1 MALAEVLPSSRKQ
14 EHLEAG
20 KRRLEEFRKKKAAER
35 AKKAASTTQSYNTD
49 VSLNDKHQLET
60 EQVRAINSDGAGTS
74 EGPNP
79 SSLKTINN
87 NNKTTEVSRENQQV
101 YSNNAFEVP
110 SFLGGD
116 YNSSITEMQTQE
128 KSQENEKY
136 GAPWNGGPFSNDSLH
151 TKRFS
156 NDFLEPK
163 SKEDDGSL
171 KVSAVV
177 TPISED
183 FVTKRSQ
190 QNSLQNKASEGSL
203 LGINHVLSSFHE
215 DSIQSILGIRGSM
228 ISDPGERNFSSSS
241 SDFPSVLGPSTQ
253 ISGSSEFN
261 FDARGSSSHMP
272 VHSVT
277 DDTISRRSRPSF
289 LDSLNVSKAS
299 SGSLFQHDK
308 TTNNAFASHS
318 SQFNSFNTKGS
329 SLFEKPSTE
338 IETMGTF
345 SKLGFPEFPG
355 AREYPGQYSVPVYN
369 GDLLSLN
376 VANENVSEKN
386 HEFYSTKHNEDFAAL
401 EQHIEDLT
409 QEKFSLQRALE
420 ATRTFAESLAA
431 ENSSLTD
438 SCNQQRSVVNQL
450 KSDMEK
456 LQEEIKAQLAEL
468 ESFKM
473 EFTNARLECNAADE
487 RANILASEVIGLEEK
502 ALRLR
507 SNELKLERQLENT
520 EAEISSFKYAVIFL
534 YQRACDLHFQD
545 EKKMSSLE
553 KERQDFLSTIEA
565 LKEEKKVLQSKL
577 RKASGSGQS
586 IDVIK
591 NPASKKDMSTSTENL
606 ASMDP
611 SSDDR
616 RMNNSNDASGL
627 SLLHD
632 DEQFEASSVYIPP
645 DQTRMIQNIN
655 SLISELTLEKEE
667 LTQALS
673 SELSQSSKLK
683 ELNNELSR
691 KLEAQTQR
699 LELLTARSMASEHIP
714 ARQPESQIMH
724 DNTQY
729 ADEGDEVVERVLGWI
744 MKLFPGGPS
753 RRRTNK
759 HIS

>member
-1 MALAEVLPSSRKQ
+1 MASAEVLPSSRKQ

-87 NNKTTEVSRENQQV
+87 NNNKTTEVSRENQQV
-101 YSNNAFEVP
+101 YSNNAFVVP
-110 SFLGGD
+110 SFLGSD
-116 YNSSITEMQTQE
+116 YNSSITEMQTHE

-203 LGINHVLSSFHE
+203 LGSNHVLSSFHE
-215 DSIQSILGIRGSM
+215 DSTQSISGIRGPM

-261 FDARGSSSHMP
+261 FDARGSPSHMP

-308 TTNNAFASHS
+308 TTNNAFAFHS
-318 SQFNSFNTKGS
+318 SQFNSFDTKGS

-369 GDLLSLN
+369 DDLLSLN

-386 HEFYSTKHNEDFAAL
+386 HEFYSTKQNEDFAAL

-420 ATRTFAESLAA
+420 ASRTLAESLAA

-438 SCNQQRSVVNQL
+438 SYNQQRSVVNQL

-473 EFTNARLECNAADE
+473 EYTNAQLECNAADE

-502 ALRLR
+502 
-507 SNELKLERQLENT
+507 
-520 EAEISSFKYAVIFL
+520 VI
-534 YQRACDLHFQD
+534 
-545 EKKMSSLE
+545 
-553 KERQDFLSTIEA
+553 
-565 LKEEKKVLQSKL
+565 
-577 RKASGSGQS
+577 
-586 IDVIK
+586 
-591 NPASKKDMSTSTENL
+591 NL
-606 ASMDP
+606 
-611 SSDDR
+611 
-616 RMNNSNDASGL
+616 
-627 SLLHD
+627 
-632 DEQFEASSVYIPP
+632 
-645 DQTRMIQNIN
+645 
-655 SLISELTLEKEE
+655 LI
-667 LTQALS
+667 
-673 SELSQSSKLK
+673 
-683 ELNNELSR
+683 
-691 KLEAQTQR
+691 
-699 LELLTARSMASEHIP
+699 
-714 ARQPESQIMH
+714 
-724 DNTQY
+724 
-729 ADEGDEVVERVLGWI
+729 
-744 MKLFPGGPS
+744 
-753 RRRTNK
+753 
-759 HIS
+759 

>member
-1 MALAEVLPSSRKQ
+1 MASAEVLPSSRKQ

-60 EQVRAINSDGAGTS
+60 EQVRAINSDGAGTF

-79 SSLKTINN
+79 SSLKTINNN

-101 YSNNAFEVP
+101 YSNNAFVVP
-110 SFLGGD
+110 SFLGSD
-116 YNSSITEMQTQE
+116 YNSSITDMQTHE
-128 KSQENEKY
+128 KSLENEKY

-151 TKRFS
+151 TERFS

-203 LGINHVLSSFHE
+203 LGSNHVLSSFHE

-401 EQHIEDLT
+401 EQ
-409 QEKFSLQRALE
+409 QRALE
-420 ATRTFAESLAA
+420 ASRTLAESLAA

-438 SCNQQRSVVNQL
+438 SYNQQRSVVNQL

-473 EFTNARLECNAADE
+473 EYTNARLECNAADE

-520 EAEISSFKYAVIFL
+520 EAEIFSFK
-534 YQRACDLHFQD
+534 
-545 EKKMSSLE
+545 KKMSSLE

-565 LKEEKKVLQSKL
+565 LQEEKKVLQSKL

-606 ASMDP
+606 GNGATFPIAISYCTESKSSQYGRHTYYWPIPADP
-611 SSDDR
+611 PTPPFTCWPPHVP
-616 RMNNSNDASGL
+616 
-627 SLLHD
+627 SLLTCSP
-632 DEQFEASSVYIPP
+632 APP
-645 DQTRMIQNIN
+645 
-655 SLISELTLEKEE
+655 
-667 LTQALS
+667 ALP
-673 SELSQSSKLK
+673 LAHHPTCLQRRK
-683 ELNNELSR
+683 SR
-691 KLEAQTQR
+691 KAQWQT
-699 LELLTARSMASEHIP
+699 EKKKKE
-714 ARQPESQIMH
+714 
-724 DNTQY
+724 D
-729 ADEGDEVVERVLGWI
+729 
-744 MKLFPGGPS
+744 
-753 RRRTNK
+753 
-759 HIS
+759 

>member
-1 MALAEVLPSSRKQ
+1 MASAEVLPSSRKQ

-35 AKKAASTTQSYNTD
+35 AKKVASTTQSYNTD

-116 YNSSITEMQTQE
+116 YNSSITEMQTHE

-456 LQEEIKAQLAEL
+456 LQEEIKAQLNL
-468 ESFKM
+468 S
-473 EFTNARLECNAADE
+473 L
-487 RANILASEVIGLEEK
+487 
-502 ALRLR
+502 
-507 SNELKLERQLENT
+507 LKWNSQMHDWNVMLLMNVPIYWLLKSLVWR
-520 EAEISSFKYAVIFL
+520 
-534 YQRACDLHFQD
+534 RR
-545 EKKMSSLE
+545 KKMSSLE
-553 KERQDFLSTIEA
+553 KERQDFLSTVEA

-724 DNTQY
+724 DNTPY

>member
-1 MALAEVLPSSRKQ
+1 MASAEVLPSSRKQ

-60 EQVRAINSDGAGTS
+60 EQVRAINSDGASTS

-79 SSLKTINN
+79 SSLKTVNNN

-101 YSNNAFEVP
+101 YSNNAFAVP
-110 SFLGGD
+110 SFLGSD
-116 YNSSITEMQTQE
+116 YNSSTTEVQTHE
-128 KSQENEKY
+128 KRQENEKC

-163 SKEDDGSL
+163 SNEDGGSL

-203 LGINHVLSSFHE
+203 LGSNHVLSSFHE
-215 DSIQSILGIRGSM
+215 DSTQSISGIRGSM
-228 ISDPGERNFSSSS
+228 VSDPGERNFSSSS
-241 SDFPSVLGPSTQ
+241 SGFPSVLGPSTQ

-261 FDARGSSSHMP
+261 FDARGSLSHMP

-318 SQFNSFNTKGS
+318 SQFNSFDTKGS

-355 AREYPGQYSVPVYN
+355 AREYPGQYLVPVYN
-369 GDLLSLN
+369 DDLLSLN

-386 HEFYSTKHNEDFAAL
+386 HEFYSTKQNEDFAAL
-401 EQHIEDLT
+401 E
-409 QEKFSLQRALE
+409 
-420 ATRTFAESLAA
+420 
-431 ENSSLTD
+431 
-438 SCNQQRSVVNQL
+438 QRSVVNQL

-473 EFTNARLECNAADE
+473 EYTNARLECNAADE

-502 ALRLR
+502 VINFLIGALRLR

-545 EKKMSSLE
+545 ELITC
-553 KERQDFLSTIEA
+553 FFNCICLLSYVF
-565 LKEEKKVLQSKL
+565 K
-577 RKASGSGQS
+577 
-586 IDVIK
+586 
-591 NPASKKDMSTSTENL
+591 
-606 ASMDP
+606 
-611 SSDDR
+611 
-616 RMNNSNDASGL
+616 SNCLDYNA
-627 SLLHD
+627 H
-632 DEQFEASSVYIPP
+632 
-645 DQTRMIQNIN
+645 T
-655 SLISELTLEKEE
+655 
-667 LTQALS
+667 
-673 SELSQSSKLK
+673 
-683 ELNNELSR
+683 
-691 KLEAQTQR
+691 
-699 LELLTARSMASEHIP
+699 
-714 ARQPESQIMH
+714 
-724 DNTQY
+724 
-729 ADEGDEVVERVLGWI
+729 
-744 MKLFPGGPS
+744 
-753 RRRTNK
+753 
-759 HIS
+759 

>member
-1 MALAEVLPSSRKQ
+1 MASAEVLPSSRKQ

-87 NNKTTEVSRENQQV
+87 NKNKTTEVSRENQQV
-101 YSNNAFEVP
+101 YSNNAFVVP
-110 SFLGGD
+110 SFLGSD
-116 YNSSITEMQTQE
+116 YNSSITVMQTHE

-203 LGINHVLSSFHE
+203 LGSNHVLSSFHE
-215 DSIQSILGIRGSM
+215 DSTQSISGIRGPM

-308 TTNNAFASHS
+308 TTNNAFAFHS
-318 SQFNSFNTKGS
+318 SQFNSFDTKGS

-369 GDLLSLN
+369 DDLLSLN

-386 HEFYSTKHNEDFAAL
+386 HEFYSTKQNEDFAAL

-420 ATRTFAESLAA
+420 ASRTLAESLAA

-438 SCNQQRSVVNQL
+438 SYNQQRSVVNQL

-456 LQEEIKAQLAEL
+456 LQEEIKAQLTEL

-473 EFTNARLECNAADE
+473 EYTNARLECNAADE

-502 ALRLR
+502 VINFLIGALRLRSNELKLERQLENTVAEISSFKYAALRLR

-520 EAEISSFKYAVIFL
+520 EAEISSFKYAVIFI
-534 YQRACDLHFQD
+534 YQRPCDLHFQD
-545 EKKMSSLE
+545 DLITFFGITPEKVIAKNCCFWICVFSFF
-553 KERQDFLSTIEA
+553 FLW
-565 LKEEKKVLQSKL
+565 
-577 RKASGSGQS
+577 
-586 IDVIK
+586 
-591 NPASKKDMSTSTENL
+591 
-606 ASMDP
+606 
-611 SSDDR
+611 
-616 RMNNSNDASGL
+616 
-627 SLLHD
+627 LLLPLFLGGD
-632 DEQFEASSVYIPP
+632 CV
-645 DQTRMIQNIN
+645 NILVCF
-655 SLISELTLEKEE
+655 S
-667 LTQALS
+667 
-673 SELSQSSKLK
+673 
-683 ELNNELSR
+683 
-691 KLEAQTQR
+691 
-699 LELLTARSMASEHIP
+699 
-714 ARQPESQIMH
+714 
-724 DNTQY
+724 Y
-729 ADEGDEVVERVLGWI
+729 
-744 MKLFPGGPS
+744 
-753 RRRTNK
+753 
-759 HIS
+759 